1 MSEIGANFSIGVLAA
16 IVVILIYL
24 LAAKVGKWQPA
35 PEHRGPGGQG
45 YGQPGYPEQGSPRG
59 YGQPPRRRD
68 VRGYSADEAETRVM
82 PTADADEKATTA
94 ELAQNIAYSGQMIAQ
109 NRRAATSSSGDTLA
123 VFTYILGAALL
134 AAIAFVFFNNLLL
147 PATVGAL
154 VGAIVCVA
162 LAATYTIKSLDFWP
176 DNSTITIINLG
187 VALAAALVMYIG
199 ASRTERD
206 RMTLNSIMDS
216 FDPLPMSEGFSGFAA
231 AVGDRVVRFFTD
243 YGFLGFVFLLF
254 MAVGCIIVV
263 TLAAKSLIDV
273 MDWRIFAQ
281 FGRNVTDRPMAYSRA
296 ERFQASKVS
305 HTVTSIVLAGIAV
318 LCATG
323 LAYDGFTWF
332 TR

>member
-1 MSEIGANFSIGVLAA
+1 MSEIGANISIGVLAA

-187 VALAAALVMYIG
+187 VALAAALVMNIG
-199 ASRTERD
+199 AS
-206 RMTLNSIMDS
+206 
-216 FDPLPMSEGFSGFAA
+216 
-231 AVGDRVVRFFTD
+231 
-243 YGFLGFVFLLF
+243 
-254 MAVGCIIVV
+254 
-263 TLAAKSLIDV
+263 
-273 MDWRIFAQ
+273 
-281 FGRNVTDRPMAYSRA
+281 
-296 ERFQASKVS
+296 
-305 HTVTSIVLAGIAV
+305 
-318 LCATG
+318 
-323 LAYDGFTWF
+323 
-332 TR
+332 

>member
-1 MSEIGANFSIGVLAA
+1 MSEIGANISIGVLAA

-24 LAAKVGKWQPA
+24 LAAKVGKWRPA

-45 YGQPGYPEQGSPRG
+45 YGQPGYPEQGGPRG

-216 FDPLPMSEGFSGFAA
+216 FDPAADERRVLGIRRGRRRPRREVLHRLRLPRLRLPPLHGRRSHHRRHPRRE
-231 AVGDRVVRFFTD
+231 V
-243 YGFLGFVFLLF
+243 
-254 MAVGCIIVV
+254 
-263 TLAAKSLIDV
+263 LIDV

>member
-1 MSEIGANFSIGVLAA
+1 MSEIGANISIGVLAA

-94 ELAQNIAYSGQMIAQ
+94 ELAQNIGYSGQMIAQ

>member
-1 MSEIGANFSIGVLAA
+1 MSEIGANFSIGVIAA

>member
-1 MSEIGANFSIGVLAA
+1 MSEIGANISIGVLAA

-94 ELAQNIAYSGQMIAQ
+94 ELAQNIGYSGQMIAQ

-134 AAIAFVFFNNLLL
+134 AAIAFVFFNNLLP

-206 RMTLNSIMDS
+206 RMTLNWIMDS

>member
-1 MSEIGANFSIGVLAA
+1 MSEIGANISIGVLAA

>member
-1 MSEIGANFSIGVLAA
+1 MSEIGANISIGVLAA

-296 ERFQASKVS
+296 ERFQTSKVS